1 MAISTLHIKEIF
13 MGDGANTQ
21 FQFSMQ
27 VIGKGQINCL
37 RVLPSGEEIEILP
50 TEFSIKLTNDG
61 KNGGEITYPLSGSPL
76 AADQKLVVYRKTD
89 IIEDYAPENGKA
101 FDAVAIEKEIDRLTM
116 QNQEQEEQLN
126 RAVKLPIGSTDDPN
140 ELLDEYVA
148 QCEAAKNTAEEKA
161 AIAEDKAAAAEES
174 ASEAAQSAVSAAKTV
189 EGFDPHVAEKQGL
202 FDANVAS
209 KTEVFNNNASEKLAA
224 YNGNHDA
231 KLKIYNDNHEAKLAA
246 YNANAAK
253 KQDSVDASADA
264 AAQSAAEAK
273 QYRDEAVEIVNLP
286 EASETV
292 AGIAEI
298 ATDEEM
304 LAGTDN
310 TKIVTPLKAA
320 GANQR
325 ILDIMDSLDAQNVK
339 LTGNQTVKGVKTFCQ
354 SGGRQQQ
361 HLLIQND
368 EMERSIPAE
377 SQYVGFAFLDK
388 LKNWLTWF
396 RHHIGPTGL
405 VRCSWSVSNLDGSSN
420 SELYH
425 GFDTSG
431 NWDSNIVVTNK
442 NRSQS
447 ISGRKTFSGS
457 GIGIIKS
464 GSAID
469 IQNPNVDLSIT
480 DGSASGTTEIHFI
493 DKNGIIQGIVE
504 HQNRTS
510 GELAMILAAR
520 NHANNAW
527 TTLECGFDKN
537 DNPFARAPI
546 PSLTNNS
553 ADIATTSWV
562 RNYSKNY
569 AAQLNYAAAV
579 TIVGTGAK
587 TAPASGA
594 LIMTGKGSSAVGQF
608 LITIGGQTFNCAQGY
623 SGVDYNH
630 ATFAYFP
637 VGIGQSYTIEEIS
650 ASCDLRFIPYI

>member
-174 ASEAAQSAVSAAKTV
+174 ASEAAQSAVSAAETV
-189 EGFDPHVAEKQGL
+189 EGFDTHVAEKQGL

-246 YNANAAK
+246 YNANAAE

-273 QYRDEAVEIVNLP
+273 QYRDEAEEIVNLP

-354 SGGRQQQ
+354 SGGSQQQ

-420 SELYH
+420 SDLYH

-431 NWDSNIVVTNK
+431 NWDSNIVVTNN

-469 IQNPNVDLSIT
+469 IQNTAVDLSSTTI
-480 DGSASGTTEIHFI
+480 SGTTEIRLF
-493 DKNGIIQGIVE
+493 DKNNKVQAIFE
-504 HQNRTS
+504 HQNTTDGKS
-510 GELAMILAAR
+510 VAIMAAR

-527 TTLECGFDKN
+527 NTISVGYDQNDKPFSQANTPANTSN
-537 DNPFARAPI
+537 D
-546 PSLTNNS
+546 TN
-553 ADIATTSWV
+553 IATTSWV
-562 RNYSKNY
+562 R
-569 AAQLNYAAAV
+569 QLHQV
-579 TIVGTGAK
+579 VSIL
-587 TAPASGA
+587 PANPNA
-594 LIMTGKGSSAVGQF
+594 N
-608 LITIGGQTFNCAQGY
+608 TFY
-623 SGVDYNH
+623 Y
-630 ATFAYFP
+630 
-637 VGIGQSYTIEEIS
+637 
-650 ASCDLRFIPYI
+650 IPED